1 MNVSLNSPRTL
12 VLVDPSSIV
21 GEGGLEVLTT
31 QDRSLTVMLSLD
43 GQSAEPLHEFAESED
58 IDVAMAGEIYLE
70 QIVRRLKPVH
80 DDVEALTTNGTDAV
94 VSIMEAMQRRNV
106 QRVIIPAS
114 LPGLKGG
121 LLRTLFQ
128 ICPVPVMVA
137 PALPLAS

>member
-1 MNVSLNSPRTL
+1 MDVTHRSPRTL

-31 QDRSLTVMLSLD
+31 HDRSLTVMLSLD

-70 QIVRRLKPVH
+70 QIIRRLKPGR

-121 LLRTLFQ
+121 LLRTLFK
-128 ICPVPVMVA
+128 ICPVPVLIA
-137 PALPLAS
+137 PALPIAS